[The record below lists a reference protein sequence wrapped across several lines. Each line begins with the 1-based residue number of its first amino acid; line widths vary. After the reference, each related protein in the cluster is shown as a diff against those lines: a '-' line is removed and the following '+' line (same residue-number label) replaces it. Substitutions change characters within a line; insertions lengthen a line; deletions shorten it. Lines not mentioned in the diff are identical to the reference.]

1 MTNLMTGRI
10 QVLPP
15 EEARRIA
22 AGEVIDRPAALIR
35 EFLDNAIDAGARQI
49 EVSVEGGGSRRAEVI
64 DDGEGMNRED
74 LSRCWLTHATSKIRS
89 LEDLNTAET
98 LGFRGEALAAAAA
111 VSRLEILT
119 SMDGREAWRL
129 EVGPGESSPPRIEQ
143 TRRTRGTSIR
153 ALGLFDTLPARK
165 RFLKREGSEGGL
177 CRQTFID
184 KALAFPAISFRF
196 SQDGKLKDYFPA
208 AASYKER
215 FAAALTDSRE
225 GSFLHEIHGA
235 GPGFQITV
243 VTGGPELYRNDRRQ
257 LFVFA
262 NGRRIQ
268 DFALIQAVEYGVQ
281 GWFPNGTHPVGAVY
295 VEIEPRLADFNI
307 HPAKREVRFADAGA
321 IHHAV
326 TTALRDFTRRF
337 NLARGQKI
345 SAAAEPGSYPSQSGL
360 YSKNDLD
367 DGYPARPPEGYHGGG
382 QYGGHGGSFPYQG
395 PEGGPAGSLAMEALL
410 EKPPDFAPMPGRER
424 ADGLIHEG
432 GGMAASSAAAEEAS
446 SAAAEEAPAYGTLRY
461 AGRAFGLFILVEAG
475 EKLFIIDQHA
485 AHERILYDRFLSRP
499 IPAQDLLVPIP
510 FSTGSDE
517 EDRFLEARRDDL
529 DRLAIRVERD
539 GAGWR
544 IEALPADWRLGDAE
558 TVREILG
565 LREAGEHMAE
575 RWAATLCCHSA
586 VRDGDYL
593 DDEAAMALAEEAL
606 GLPDPHCPHGRPI
619 WTEISREALYRAVRR
634 T

>member
-1 MTNLMTGRI
+1 MTELRAGRI

-22 AGEVIDRPAALIR
+22 AGEVVDRPAALIR
-35 EFLDNAIDAGARQI
+35 EFLDNAIDAGAGRI
-49 EVSVEGGGSRRAEVI
+49 EVSIEGGGSRRAEVI
-64 DDGEGMNRED
+64 DDGEGMSRED
-74 LSRCWLTHATSKIRS
+74 LGLCWRTHATSKIRS

-119 SMDGREAWRL
+119 STDGREAWRL
-129 EVGPGESSPPRIEQ
+129 EVGPGESNPPRIEQ
-143 TRRTRGTSIR
+143 TRRTRGTSVR

-177 CRQTFID
+177 CRQIFID
-184 KALAFPAISFRF
+184 KALAFPRISFRF
-196 SQDGKLKDYFPA
+196 SPDGKLKDYLPA

-215 FAAALTDSRE
+215 FAAAQPDSRE
-225 GSFLHEIHGA
+225 GAFLHEIHGCGA
-235 GPGFQITV
+235 GFQVTV
-243 VTGGPELYRNDRRQ
+243 VIGGPEQYRSDRRQ

-268 DFALIQAVEYGVQ
+268 DYALLQAIEYGVQ

-326 TTALRDFTRRF
+326 TTALRDFTRRL
-337 NLARGQKI
+337 NLSRGREVSVAAEESG
-345 SAAAEPGSYPSQSGL
+345 SAAVQPGL
-360 YSKNDLD
+360 YSGEERF
-367 DGYPARPPEGYHGGG
+367 DGSRQSRPAGRYGDGVYRPYSGSQPYPALGER
-382 QYGGHGGSFPYQG
+382 
-395 PEGGPAGSLAMEALL
+395 PAGALAMEALL
-410 EKPPDFAPMPGRER
+410 ERPPGFAPMPGRTGGA
-424 ADGLIHEG
+424 ADGSRGKNGETE
-432 GGMAASSAAAEEAS
+432 AAETP
-446 SAAAEEAPAYGTLRY
+446 PAYGKIRY

-485 AHERILYDRFLSRP
+485 AHERILYDRFLSGP
-499 IPAQDLLVPIP
+499 IPAQDLLTPIP
-510 FSTGSDE
+510 FATESDE
-517 EDRFLEARRDDL
+517 EDRFLEARREDL
-529 DRLAIRVERD
+529 GRLAVRIEQD
-539 GAGWR
+539 GPGWR

-558 TVREILG
+558 TIREILT
-565 LREAGEHMAE
+565 LKNAGENMAE
-575 RWAATLCCHSA
+575 RWAATLCCHRA

-593 DDEAAMALAEEAL
+593 DDQAALALAEEAL
-606 GLPDPHCPHGRPI
+606 ELPDPHCPHGRPV